1 MWNTSSSI
9 PFTSALHCVNLENLS
24 RAQELHQNK
33 YFHQKLSTT
42 TNVFTPNHYHYHQVI
57 FGSKFRRQ
65 VGLQI
70 YVHSESKRPN
80 LRQNDFPNHPP
91 RNPHPRVIGPAHTRA
106 ERAGTLEGDF
116 QKKLF
121 FFQKIFSQKSGS
133 TRPIGRT
140 CLMILIF
147 PGLRLTRRKRQSTS
161 SKKDCALGICCRIS
175 TNPSVLSTKQKI
187 FIAISGGKWVI
198 WMRVTN
204 SHPNDTELTITMT

>member
-1 MWNTSSSI
+1 M
-9 PFTSALHCVNLENLS
+9 FTL
-24 RAQELHQNK
+24 
-33 YFHQKLSTT
+33 
-42 TNVFTPNHYHYHQVI
+42 NHYHFHQVI

-80 LRQNDFPNHPP
+80 LRQHDFPNHPP

-121 FFQKIFSQKSGS
+121 FFTKNIFSKKSGS
-133 TRPIGRT
+133 TRPIGRS

-147 PGLRLTRRKRQSTS
+147 PGLRSTRRKRQSTS

-187 FIAISGGKWVI
+187 FIAISGGK
-198 WMRVTN
+198 
-204 SHPNDTELTITMT
+204 

>member
-9 PFTSALHCVNLENLS
+9 PFTSALHCVNFENLS

-116 QKKLF
+116 QKNYF
-121 FFQKIFSQKSGS
+121 FLQKIFSQKIRINTSNRSFMPHDFNFSLVSGWQDGNAN
-133 TRPIGRT
+133 R
-140 CLMILIF
+140 L
-147 PGLRLTRRKRQSTS
+147 LRR
-161 SKKDCALGICCRIS
+161 GIARS
-175 TNPSVLSTKQKI
+175 E
-187 FIAISGGKWVI
+187 F
-198 WMRVTN
+198 VTA
-204 SHPNDTELTITMT
+204 S